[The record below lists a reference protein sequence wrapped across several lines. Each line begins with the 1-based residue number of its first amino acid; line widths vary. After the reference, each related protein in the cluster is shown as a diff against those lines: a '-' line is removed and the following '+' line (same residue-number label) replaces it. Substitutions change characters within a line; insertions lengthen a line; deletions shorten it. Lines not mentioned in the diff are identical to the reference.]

1 LQEFEEFKERSQNLE
16 FKRQEVVAVPV
27 EPLGAVSHG

>member
-1 LQEFEEFKERSQNLE
+1 LQEFEEFKERSQNPE
-16 FKRQEVVAVPV
+16 FRSPEIVAVLV

>member
-1 LQEFEEFKERSQNLE
+1 LQEFEEFKERSQNPE
-16 FKRQEVVAVPV
+16 FRSQEVVAVSV